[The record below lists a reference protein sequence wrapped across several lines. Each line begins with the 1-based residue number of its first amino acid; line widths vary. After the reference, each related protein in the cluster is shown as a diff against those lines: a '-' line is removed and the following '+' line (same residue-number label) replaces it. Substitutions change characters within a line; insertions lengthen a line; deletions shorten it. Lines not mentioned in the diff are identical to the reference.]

1 MLGYGNTA
9 DIKEGTV
16 LYHRIDGIKATVTKV
31 DGDYFDVVYD
41 KPLFGNNK
49 DRYDFTAIGIQLF
62 LNEEDVTSKFFEAG
76 LQGKIIAEKN
86 EKRLEQKLKEQ
97 ETAYEKK
104 IEKIRQR
111 NRQERERA
119 IKIELARKEEEN
131 RRLKEELQLRKQ
143 EGCKELTSFLE
154 PMGFE
159 GLCHY
164 TDLLHLASIFDHHK
178 VFSRKLAE
186 EMDLIRFDA
195 LLRGIDPSTGEVLDA
210 DSFVN
215 EDAFKAVLVTALHA
229 IERKQM
235 REKYKK
241 PSSGA
246 RWTEDEEARLVEEYN
261 NNLSISEIA
270 EMHGRSTS
278 SIQNRL
284 IKLAQISIE

>member
-1 MLGYGNTA
+1 MDEKSTIKRKKYSDWAEEYPNHLVLTHAGYFYMSWGRA
-9 DIKEGTV
+9 AEV
-16 LYHRIDGIKATVTKV
+16 
-31 DGDYFDVVYD
+31 
-41 KPLFGNNK
+41 
-49 DRYDFTAIGIQLF
+49 
-62 LNEEDVTSKFFEAG
+62 LNEILDYTLAYSKKGNVPYTGGTSLDIILEA
-76 LQGKIIAEKN
+76 LQSNCINYIVVDKGQII
-86 EKRLEQKLKEQ
+86 EQCEY
-97 ETAYEKK
+97 ETCDEVFY
-104 IEKIRQR
+104 
-111 NRQERERA
+111 
-119 IKIELARKEEEN
+119 RKEDFPVSTRANKYSDISDEE
-131 RRLKEELQLRKQ
+131 KLQV
-143 EGCKELTSFLE
+143 
-154 PMGFE
+154 
-159 GLCHY
+159 
-164 TDLLHLASIFDHHK
+164 I
-178 VFSRKLAE
+178 
-186 EMDLIRFDA
+186 DA